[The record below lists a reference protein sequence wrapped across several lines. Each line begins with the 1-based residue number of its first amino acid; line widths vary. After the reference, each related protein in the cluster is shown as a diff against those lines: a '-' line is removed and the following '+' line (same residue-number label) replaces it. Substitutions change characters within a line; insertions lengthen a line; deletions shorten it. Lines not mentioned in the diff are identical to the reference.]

1 MNVLFMS
8 MPVPEDMERD
18 GMHIM
23 PPMAL
28 YLLGAIIQNHGHNV
42 LRLLIL
48 LLYVNISHIGIM
60 IN

>member
-23 PPMAL
+23 
-28 YLLGAIIQNHGHNV
+28 
-42 LRLLIL
+42 RLWHYIF
-48 LLYVNISHIGIM
+48 
-60 IN
+60 